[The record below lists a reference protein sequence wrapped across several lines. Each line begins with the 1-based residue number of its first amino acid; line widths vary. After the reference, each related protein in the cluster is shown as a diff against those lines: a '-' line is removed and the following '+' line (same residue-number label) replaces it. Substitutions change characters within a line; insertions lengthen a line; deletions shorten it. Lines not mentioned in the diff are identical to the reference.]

1 MYALYQIDARITK
14 NIYALYQIDAR
25 ITKNRYALY
34 QIDARIMKNK
44 LLEGDEHTREKKVDR
59 DAHSDPGDVTQGTIY
74 DCVNEL

>member
-1 MYALYQIDARITK
+1 
-14 NIYALYQIDAR
+14 
-25 ITKNRYALY
+25 
-34 QIDARIMKNK
+34 MKNK